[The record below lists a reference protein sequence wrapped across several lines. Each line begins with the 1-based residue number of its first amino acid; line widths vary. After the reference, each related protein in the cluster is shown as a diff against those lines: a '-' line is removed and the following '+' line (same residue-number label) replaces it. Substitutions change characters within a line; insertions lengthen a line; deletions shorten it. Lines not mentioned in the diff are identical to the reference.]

1 MNEAGTTIHAAAV
14 LMGARAV
21 LIRGAAGA
29 GKSRLALMLLQAAP
43 QGPLMFARL
52 VADDRVHV
60 AAAHGRL
67 IAWAPPALAGLIEIR
82 GLGICRVLHE
92 AVAVVSLVVDLGAA
106 SERMPQA
113 GTAET
118 VIEGITLPRLAAAGP
133 GEAFALIRAAPTFA
147 SFPFPRSSDGS
158 TWGRQP

>member
-1 MNEAGTTIHAAAV
+1 MNEAGTTIYASAV

-67 IAWAPPALAGLIEIR
+67 IAWAPPALAGLIEVR
-82 GLGICRVLHE
+82 GLGICRMPHE

-106 SERMPQA
+106 PQRMPEA
-113 GTAET
+113 AAAET
-118 VIEGITLPRLAAAGP
+118 AIEGIVLPRLAVAGP
-133 GEAFALIRAAPTFA
+133 AEAFPLILATLTFVP
-147 SFPFPRSSDGS
+147 FPFPRSSDGS
-158 TWGRQP
+158 TP